1 MQFKNSWKSLRDY
14 LQVKTVKS
22 KIDGTFLLKCMLLR
36 TKEQCIKQQLKD
48 SVLLQIQHIKP
59 DNTVCLL

>member
-22 KIDGTFLLKCMLLR
+22 KIDGTFLLKYMLLR